1 MKLIDL
7 NGVKVLFDVL
17 MERICVEI
25 YTKAEA
31 DGKFQ
36 PKGDYFNKT
45 EVVNLIIEIVKSKKK
60 TDGNMKEQEIPFN
73 LKYR

>member
-1 MKLIDL
+1 MGKADKRDIENTLTSKADK
-7 NGVKVLFDVL
+7 NDV
-17 MERICVEI
+17 
-25 YTKAEA
+25 YTKGET

-36 PKGDYFNKT
+36 LKGDYFNKT
-45 EVVNLIIEIVKSKKK
+45 EVVNLIIEVVKSKKK